1 MTVSAAFR
9 PASETDLPAIRAI
22 AWETWAD
29 TYGGEI
35 EPETIQESLERAYA
49 LETLRDEIMRE
60 DCGVFVLEIPD
71 SDAPTSG
78 IVGFARLYLQSSGEG
93 HRGVLGAVYLMPRVQ
108 GRGLGRRLL
117 DGCEAWFVAQRV
129 RGLELVVTAMNARA
143 RRFFEAAGWHL
154 ETELDAS
161 LGEQVVREAR
171 YRKMAASQTRS
182 GAGSPAQ
189 TGR

>member
-9 PASETDLPAIRAI
+9 PASESDLEAIRAI

-49 LETLRDEIMRE
+49 LATLRDEIVRD
-60 DCGVFVLEIPD
+60 DCGVFVLEQTDPR
-71 SDAPTSG
+71 APATG
-78 IVGFARLYLQSSGEG
+78 IVGFARLYLQSSGAG

-108 GRGLGRRLL
+108 GRGLGRALL
-117 DGCEAWFVAQRV
+117 EGCEDWFVSQRV
-129 RGLELVVTAMNARA
+129 RGLELVVTAINARA
-143 RRFFEAAGWHL
+143 RRFFEAAGWSL

-171 YRKMAASQTRS
+171 YRKMASSHRPQA
-182 GAGSPAQ
+182 AKPAQ

>member
-1 MTVSAAFR
+1 MTVSVTFR
-9 PASETDLPAIRAI
+9 PASENDLEKIRAI

-35 EPETIQESLERAYA
+35 EPETIQESLERTYA
-49 LETLRDEIMRE
+49 FQTLRDEIERE
-60 DCGVFVLEIPD
+60 DCGVFVLESSTAQPD
-71 SDAPTSG
+71 SSG
-78 IVGFARLYLQSSGEG
+78 IVGFARLYLQSSNDG

-108 GRGLGRRLL
+108 GRGLGRALL
-117 DGCEAWFVAQRV
+117 NGCEAWFVGRRV

-143 RRFFEAAGWHL
+143 RRFFEAAGWQL

-171 YRKMAASQTRS
+171 YRKMAPTQIKAVSEAR
-182 GAGSPAQ
+182 AE

>member
-1 MTVSAAFR
+1 MTVSVTFR
-9 PASETDLPAIRAI
+9 PASENDLEKIRAI

-35 EPETIQESLERAYA
+35 EPETIQESLERTYA
-49 LETLRDEIMRE
+49 FQTLRDEIERE
-60 DCGVFVLEIPD
+60 DCGVFVLE
-71 SDAPTSG
+71 SNAVDADSG
-78 IVGFARLYLQSSGEG
+78 IVGFARLYLQSSNDG

-108 GRGLGRRLL
+108 GRGLGRALL
-117 DGCEAWFVAQRV
+117 NGCEAWFVSRRV

-143 RRFFEAAGWHL
+143 RRFFEAAGWQL

-171 YRKMAASQTRS
+171 YRKMAPTQIKAVSEPRVE
-182 GAGSPAQ
+182 AG
-189 TGR
+189 R

>member
-1 MTVSAAFR
+1 MVSPIFR
-9 PASETDLPAIRAI
+9 PASEHDLEKIRAI

-49 LETLRDEIMRE
+49 LETLRDEIARE
-60 DCGVFVLEIPD
+60 DCGVFVLESNTAETD
-71 SDAPTSG
+71 SAG
-78 IVGFARLYLQSSGEG
+78 IVGFARLYLQFSGDG

-108 GRGLGRRLL
+108 GRGLGRALL
-117 DGCEAWFVAQRV
+117 DGCEAWFVSRRV

-143 RRFFEAAGWHL
+143 RRFFEAAGWRL

-171 YRKMAASQTRS
+171 YRKMAPTQVKAASEAR
-182 GAGSPAQ
+182 AE
-189 TGR
+189 TGH